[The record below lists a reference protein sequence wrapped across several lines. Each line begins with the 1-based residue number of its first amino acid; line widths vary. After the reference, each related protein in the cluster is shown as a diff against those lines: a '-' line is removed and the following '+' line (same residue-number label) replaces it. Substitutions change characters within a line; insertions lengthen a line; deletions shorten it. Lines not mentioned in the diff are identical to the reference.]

1 MRGVLDAEPL
11 MGALQAYRHLRPTRA
26 ARLVPDDDY
35 ASLVALVELLCQTW
49 GGTSSLLI
57 PVRAANGTM
66 HEPYPDLLR
75 RSEVDRLVV
84 PPEQSVPGDMWSAF
98 QSMGEQA
105 GLRVGTG
112 LGGHPVLLVAAA
124 RSPEQLRAVTSVTVP
139 DHSPW
144 ALGYL
149 MTCGRLPV
157 NPNGDLLA
165 RGGAQ
170 DGLRY
175 SDVLEVRHEA
185 VTAPGLAD
193 LKERLSGGCPV
204 GLSRIALSTRR
215 SAASVSALD
224 GWLNEP
230 GVWSRQNAGDVVV
243 LYEPE
248 SVADACLLWN
258 LRALHGWPVGLPLG
272 LPYQRKADGTPDF
285 QPTIELLCEVK
296 QHFRMRGLSAHPAL
310 VSASL
315 SASEL
320 SAIADGATV
329 NGEQPET
336 PPLDDV
342 LAPARPAA
350 RSTVTSLTFEQGHAL
365 VPTRTDEDR
374 EWLGVT
380 GGRTV
385 PLKLTVQV
393 DRRPVPA
400 SAVLRGAKASWQ
412 YGGGGFITLAG
423 EDTFQEVV
431 WPQTWTMLEA
441 VAHDHGLRVEASANG
456 RHAMALTR
464 MLGDPAE
471 LRWLGHRGLLELLY
485 KTAASTSMSWWKRR
499 TDKQARTVADAQ
511 RNPEQAFEEL
521 KTLITDVNVS
531 HDQETSGTLDVNQ
544 VQQALRGERSTAE
557 TWLRW
562 ADGRKLVQR
571 LVQLKC
577 EHCRNKLLLELGQ
590 AVPPLPC
597 PRCGLIMTA
606 PFNLLS
612 LPFRYR
618 LAEPLRRSIDDD
630 SIYHALIMR
639 WLISVFQT
647 RPGHLVG
654 AYPGVNF
661 YRGDQEIGEADIVL
675 LFADGAVVPAEVK
688 RSGRQLNVAE
698 VTKLRKIAEALHSP
712 AIVLGAG
719 DLHTD
724 CPTAITHDTGDGSCR
739 VVTADYWL
747 NPQPRPAFGWRDLP
761 HWDAQPHEVPDVCE
775 QEKTY
780 ATLLRSAEQ
789 RAFGADDPVR
799 NLW

>member
-11 MGALQAYRHLRPTRA
+11 VGALQAYRHLRPTRA

-49 GGTSSLLI
+49 GGTSALLI
-57 PVRAANGTM
+57 PVRAGRRTM

-75 RSEVDRLVV
+75 RSEVDQLVV
-84 PPEQSVPGDMWSAF
+84 PPEESVPGEMWSAF
-98 QSMGEQA
+98 QSMGNQA

-124 RSPEQLRAVTSVTVP
+124 RSPEQLRDVTSVTVP
-139 DHSPW
+139 EHDPW
-144 ALGYL
+144 SLGYL

-157 NPNGDLLA
+157 NPDGNLLA
-165 RGGAQ
+165 RGGAR
-170 DGLRY
+170 DDFRY
-175 SDVLEVRHEA
+175 SDVLEVRHET
-185 VTAPGLAD
+185 VMTPGLED
-193 LKERLSGGCPV
+193 LKEQLRGGCPV

-215 SAASVSALD
+215 SGVSMSALD
-224 GWLNEP
+224 GWLKEP
-230 GVWSRQNAGDVVV
+230 EAWSRQNAGDVVV
-243 LYEPE
+243 LYEPG
-248 SVADACLLWN
+248 SVADACMLWN

-272 LPYQRKADGTPDF
+272 LPYKRKTDGTPNL
-285 QPTIELLCEVK
+285 QPTIELLREVT
-296 QHFRMRGLSAHPAL
+296 QHFPMRGLSAHPAL

-315 SASEL
+315 SAPEL
-320 SAIADGATV
+320 SAAATLWTG
-329 NGEQPET
+329 NDRRPEM
-336 PPLDDV
+336 PQLDEV
-342 LAPARPAA
+342 LVPASPAA
-350 RSTVTSLTFEQGHAL
+350 RSTVTSLTFEQGRAL
-365 VPTRTDEDR
+365 VATRTDEDR
-374 EWLGVT
+374 EWLAVT

-400 SAVLRGAKASWQ
+400 STVLRGAQKSFQ
-412 YGGGGFITLAG
+412 YGGGGFIAPAG
-423 EDTFQEVV
+423 KDTFREVV

-441 VAHDHGLRVEASANG
+441 VAHDHGLRVEESTNG

-464 MLGDPAE
+464 LLSDPTE
-471 LRWLGHRGLLELLY
+471 LRWLCHRGLLELLY

-499 TDKQARTVADAQ
+499 TDEQARTVADAQ
-511 RNPEQAFEEL
+511 RDPERAFEEL
-521 KTLITDVNVS
+521 KALIADVNVS
-531 HDQETSGTLDVNQ
+531 HDQETSGTFDVNQ
-544 VQQALRGERSTAE
+544 VKQALRGERSTAE
-557 TWLRW
+557 AWLRW
-562 ADGRKLVQR
+562 ADRRKLVQR

-577 EHCRNKLLLELGQ
+577 EHCGNKLLLELGQ

-606 PFNLLS
+606 PFGLLS
-612 LPFRYR
+612 LPFQYR

-639 WLISVFQT
+639 WLISVFQS

-654 AYPGVNF
+654 AHPGVNF
-661 YRGDQEIGEADIVL
+661 YRGDQQIGEADIVL
-675 LFADGAVVPAEVK
+675 LFADGTVVPAEVK
-688 RSGRQLNVAE
+688 RSGRQLSAGE
-698 VTKLRKIAEALHSP
+698 VTKLREIAEALHSP
-712 AIVLGAG
+712 AIILGAG

-739 VVTADYWL
+739 VITADYWL
-747 NPQPRPAFGWRDLP
+747 NPQPRPTFGWRDLP

-775 QEKTY
+775 QEKIY
-780 ATLLRSAEQ
+780 AKMLRSAEQ